1 MSLLKNSK
9 SPPEAMT
16 WSRGVPV
23 IVIAVV
29 FDVLRIFFEMFWI
42 FGPAL
47 AGIYCIAQ
55 TNDVAIVGGLLAKG
69 CVAGTAALGY
79 FGGPALMLFGNVMAI
94 AIGLFGW
101 LTIGLVLIITNA
113 RIFTEHA
120 SHKLW
125 LVGSLLISEIPIIGS
140 LPAFTVTIVK
150 MYHAQIKKD
159 KETLKKYA
167 KGSANSQLQERR
179 QQSAGLIQLQGAQ
192 MQQTEQR
199 DAMKENMRDG
209 EQVGNEESRNIPA
222 SAIRFTSERRQQTMA
237 AKQNIPDKM
246 RKVA

>member
-9 SPPEAMT
+9 SPEAMT
-16 WSRGVPV
+16 WGKGVPV

-29 FDVLRIFFEMFWI
+29 FDALRIFFEMFWI

-47 AGIYCIAQ
+47 AVAYCTAEGSAVLSSA
-55 TNDVAIVGGLLAKG
+55 TFGVLETK
-69 CVAGTAALGY
+69 TAAAACSLAGGAAGY
-79 FGGPALMLFGNVMAI
+79 FASPALILFGNVMAI

-125 LVGSLLISEIPIIGS
+125 LVASLLISEIPIIGS

-150 MYHAQIKKD
+150 MYHAQIKND
-159 KETLKKYA
+159 KETLEKAAGNGNDSK
-167 KGSANSQLQERR
+167 LQERR
-179 QQSAGLIQLQGAQ
+179 QQSTELKQLQRAQ
-192 MQQTEQR
+192 LQQPEQRNAMNEDMRDTEQAR
-199 DAMKENMRDG
+199 TEA
-209 EQVGNEESRNIPA
+209 SRNTPVG
-222 SAIRFTSERRQQTMA
+222 AIRFPSERR
-237 AKQNIPDKM
+237 
-246 RKVA
+246 